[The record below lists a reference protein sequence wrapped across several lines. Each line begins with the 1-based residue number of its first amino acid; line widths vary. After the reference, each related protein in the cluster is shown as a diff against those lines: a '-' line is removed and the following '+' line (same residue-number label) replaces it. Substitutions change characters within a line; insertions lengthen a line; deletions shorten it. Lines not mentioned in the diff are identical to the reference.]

1 MYVCMYVFTDISI
14 YVWIYTYVHIY
25 IYTYIHMY
33 IHTEASTSRRRRAQE
48 NDPTPARCAKR
59 LKKAPPPCTD
69 SLRVCKNHRDRYRS
83 QLLPTPLPPILRTSI
98 VCVCV
103 CVCVRACVKAVG
115 RLIRPRVRAL
125 HTHGAPPDQRS
136 TLREK
141 CKIASNPLALTTS
154 QRGILGGTK
163 FRKTRT
169 AWRPQRTCE
178 YACVGSGHS
187 RQSRA
192 HAGVHRKLRQATG
205 PTHTHADQGS
215 WSEKNVPPCR

>member
-1 MYVCMYVFTDISI
+1 MPI
-14 YVWIYTYVHIY
+14 
-25 IYTYIHMY
+25 
-33 IHTEASTSRRRRAQE
+33 
-48 NDPTPARCAKR
+48 CAC
-59 LKKAPPPCTD
+59 L
-69 SLRVCKNHRDRYRS
+69 SVEIGVCKVLSRHV
-83 QLLPTPLPPILRTSI
+83 LETCLAAKEFWCT
-98 VCVCV
+98 CVLAGV
-103 CVCVRACVKAVG
+103 SVSVCVRVKAVG

-192 HAGVHRKLRQATG
+192 HAGVHRKLGQATG